1 MLPNF
6 HHIHKSQLYSPLPQS
21 KDPTSGFVNYVDR
34 DTANQ
39 NGYIDTVD
47 NQVYLGVDYTNNV
60 NGNGRD
66 SVRICSNAVYNYGLV
81 VLDVSHMPGGI
92 CGTWQVLPRPIAL
105 IETRPSTDIRP
116 TLGQHSGCLE
126 PDPNGLKV
134 AKLTLLK
141 ASMTIRTML

>member
-1 MLPNF
+1 M
-6 HHIHKSQLYSPLPQS
+6 
-21 KDPTSGFVNYVDR
+21 NYVDR

-47 NQVYLGVDYTNNV
+47 NQVYLGVDYTNVV

-92 CGTWQVLPRPIAL
+92 CGTWQVLPRLIAL
-105 IETRPSTDIRP
+105 IETRTSTDIWP

-126 PDPNGLKV
+126 PGPNGLKA
-134 AKLTLLK
+134 AKLT
-141 ASMTIRTML
+141 